1 MPAKG
6 FERRVRAFAAVAPEI
21 AGWRLRIC
29 GAGDEFLGGRGE
41 RLLLVPM
48 ASGRIA
54 VKP

>member
-1 MPAKG
+1 MVVLDDYGYWEGA
-6 FERRVRAFAAVAPEI
+6 RHAV
-21 AGWRLRIC
+21 
-29 GAGDEFLGGRGE
+29 DEFLGGRGE